1 MIGIGSLTTRLTAA
15 IVAALFA
22 SLGSAADSPLATGA
36 SIEAAGSP
44 KAAEVIPP
52 EEIPARASS
61 ARVTL
66 DAIRSPLLAPHSVE
80 KDDLVAV
87 AMVIDQLRQ
96 QPDFTRLNRLPE
108 FRIAEL
114 QRQVRFYRRELAK
127 VEARDI
133 AHATRLSADAAEMSR
148 MRAIW
153 SETLAAARNNNL
165 SKPLINEALSVLSLI
180 EDTESL
186 LEEPLAEALAG
197 RERAGRYEARLETLA
212 HSLEE
217 AGALA
222 KGRRLSRDVEP
233 IWAPG
238 ALAVSPERG
247 LAAVEARIDEQLRFS
262 RNYFAARSEPLQVF
276 GILAGLAFLVVF
288 WLKRKSEWL
297 TAAGGQL
304 SDASRVLTRPFS
316 SLLLVL
322 LVIALLVSELAP
334 PILLEAT
341 SVLVMLVLLRLL
353 PQRLVAGN
361 YFLLIGL
368 ALLFLVDRG
377 RAMMPFDSLAFRL
390 DQLLVAAGLAAG
402 YAYVLWLRR
411 RGRVPESSWL
421 ALLAKAAVVACALL
435 LGAITSNLVGNIS
448 LADLLI
454 RGTIVSTFISA
465 ILFAAAFILEDFVSM
480 IVRSRAGQHLRMV
493 TLKGSTIAEVSGRI
507 ARLGAIF
514 IWFAVTLAVFQLWA
528 PVSHRLGVVL
538 ETSWSFGEV
547 SFSIGGIMT
556 FVVGVLVAVYASRA
570 VRFLLNEEILS
581 RLPWPTGA
589 KSTTATLAYYAVL
602 FGGLLLALSAAG
614 VQTSQFTLIVGAL
627 GVGIGFGLQNVV
639 NNFVSGLILMFERP
653 IEPGDIIDVDTLQG
667 RVMEIGL
674 RATRIKTWEGAE
686 VVVPNGTLLSGNLI
700 NWTLSDSTRRVE
712 VAVGVAYGTDIRR
725 VLEILSRVA
734 SAQPTAMLDPAPV
747 ALFKG
752 FGESSLDFVLR
763 FWTLDASLAHV
774 ARSEAGA
781 AVSEALAAEGIEIPF
796 PQRDLHVRSVDPGV
810 ADALKKERL
819 PVEGSRTV

>member
-1 MIGIGSLTTRLTAA
+1 
-15 IVAALFA
+15 
-22 SLGSAADSPLATGA
+22 
-36 SIEAAGSP
+36 
-44 KAAEVIPP
+44 
-52 EEIPARASS
+52 
-61 ARVTL
+61 
-66 DAIRSPLLAPHSVE
+66 
-80 KDDLVAV
+80 
-87 AMVIDQLRQ
+87 
-96 QPDFTRLNRLPE
+96 
-108 FRIAEL
+108 
-114 QRQVRFYRRELAK
+114 
-127 VEARDI
+127 
-133 AHATRLSADAAEMSR
+133 
-148 MRAIW
+148 
-153 SETLAAARNNNL
+153 
-165 SKPLINEALSVLSLI
+165 
-180 EDTESL
+180 
-186 LEEPLAEALAG
+186 
-197 RERAGRYEARLETLA
+197 
-212 HSLEE
+212 
-217 AGALA
+217 
-222 KGRRLSRDVEP
+222 
-233 IWAPG
+233 
-238 ALAVSPERG
+238 
-247 LAAVEARIDEQLRFS
+247 
-262 RNYFAARSEPLQVF
+262 
-276 GILAGLAFLVVF
+276 
-288 WLKRKSEWL
+288 
-297 TAAGGQL
+297 
-304 SDASRVLTRPFS
+304 
-316 SLLLVL
+316 
-322 LVIALLVSELAP
+322 
-334 PILLEAT
+334 
-341 SVLVMLVLLRLL
+341 
-353 PQRLVAGN
+353 
-361 YFLLIGL
+361 
-368 ALLFLVDRG
+368 
-377 RAMMPFDSLAFRL
+377 
-390 DQLLVAAGLAAG
+390 
-402 YAYVLWLRR
+402 
-411 RGRVPESSWL
+411 
-421 ALLAKAAVVACALL
+421 
-435 LGAITSNLVGNIS
+435 
-448 LADLLI
+448 
-454 RGTIVSTFISA
+454 
-465 ILFAAAFILEDFVSM
+465 
-480 IVRSRAGQHLRMV
+480 
-493 TLKGSTIAEVSGRI
+493 
-507 ARLGAIF
+507 LGAIF